1 VDLASANSAALA
13 VPLLKKNKPESCVQT
28 PESRNLMI
36 PILPTILSADEDTAY
51 PQSSPSP
58 ASSTGFLHPS
68 SPKHITKTETGSLDD
83 HNRETNEG
91 TPKIKKKKSKLKKT
105 NAATAAAENI
115 TNSSNINPDSGLS
128 GSGNTIVNNNLS
140 SISANPDLDPNL
152 IDNNNGDPNS
162 QHPRNRW
169 RCMQPRL
176 CNYCWKTFSNSF
188 NLKQHIVNVHIQSQG
203 VSCSLCEKV
212 VKNKWYLRKHLVT
225 AHGAPLK
232 RVTQNKN
239 SKENGNSLSLAAE
252 DSAGSS
258 GENNPLPVP
267 VVVNSATSVSGIRL
281 SNSTC

>member
-1 VDLASANSAALA
+1 MVSSAGI
-13 VPLLKKNKPESCVQT
+13 
-28 PESRNLMI
+28 RN
-36 PILPTILSADEDTAY
+36 
-51 PQSSPSP
+51 
-58 ASSTGFLHPS
+58 
-68 SPKHITKTETGSLDD
+68 
-83 HNRETNEG
+83 N
-91 TPKIKKKKSKLKKT
+91 
-105 NAATAAAENI
+105 
-115 TNSSNINPDSGLS
+115 
-128 GSGNTIVNNNLS
+128 IVNNNS
-140 SISANPDLDPNL
+140 SCTSVSGINGSDDPNL
-152 IDNNNGDPNS
+152 IDNNNGDPGS

-203 VSCSLCEKV
+203 MYLFLCFHEKFRENDFTKKNIISGVSCSLCEKV

-239 SKENGNSLSLAAE
+239 SKENGSNSLAAAE

-267 VVVNSATSVSGIRL
+267 AVVVNSATSVSGIRL